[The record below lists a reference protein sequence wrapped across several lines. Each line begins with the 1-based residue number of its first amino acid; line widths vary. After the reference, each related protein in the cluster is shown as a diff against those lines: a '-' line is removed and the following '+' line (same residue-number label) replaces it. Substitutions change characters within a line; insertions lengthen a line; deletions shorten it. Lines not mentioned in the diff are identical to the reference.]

1 MRYLSAGLIYV
12 AAATVTA
19 LLLGIDGGGLHYGI
33 SLIALMVAA
42 GASAAA
48 FFYTPVANLRMR
60 PLEAD
65 LPSYRGI
72 WLLLIGFAFA
82 LFALR
87 SFCWLI
93 YYDGNDIRIQS
104 PNNLGD
110 LGLHITYIKTFA
122 NGVALWPDSPL
133 YVASKL
139 RYPAG
144 IDLFNAIFANLGFDL
159 RHQLVATGLI
169 ASLATFYAFY
179 RWSGTFGIAGFLF
192 NGGLIGYQIFR
203 TGRFLDYQ
211 GGPTISW
218 KSIALSMFVTQ
229 RGLLYAI
236 PAGLVLLWQWR
247 AKYGDDPQSG
257 RERLPIWVEYILY
270 ATMPLFHVHT
280 FLALNIVLVLL
291 FFGKARS
298 RKPLLQ
304 LVAASF
310 LPATF
315 FVWLITD
322 HFHAGS
328 VFEWHF
334 GWTQR
339 DGEFAMPFFTF
350 WFTNF
355 GVFLPLAIVL
365 VGMVARG
372 QGKQINTGTYEPSI
386 DAIFLAS
393 AVIIFLITCL
403 VKTAPWEWD
412 NTKILIW
419 AYFIT
424 LPVMW
429 DQLIRYLPISLRAS
443 VCFILFLSG
452 FVSLIGG
459 LAAGREGYGF
469 ANRAEVDSVAV
480 ATRNLPVEARFAAF
494 PTYNHPLLLNGRKV
508 VCGYAGHLW
517 TQGID
522 YTAIENRLNS
532 LMRGEGDWMQTARDL
547 HVRYLYW
554 GDEEKTNYANSSR
567 PWENKLPIV
576 AKGGWGAIYDFGK

>member
-1 MRYLSAGLIYV
+1 MRWLSAGLIYV
-12 AAATVTA
+12 AVATVTA
-19 LLLGIDGGGLHYGI
+19 LLLGIDGGGLRYGI
-33 SLIALMVAA
+33 CLISVMVAA
-42 GASAAA
+42 GAAVVA
-48 FFYTPVANLRMR
+48 FFYTPAASSPQADAR
-60 PLEAD
+60 P
-65 LPSYRGI
+65 YGKI
-72 WLLLIGFAFA
+72 WLWLVGGVFA

-93 YYDGNDIRIQS
+93 YYDGDDIRIQS

-133 YVASKL
+133 YVDSKL

-144 IDLFNAIFANLGFDL
+144 IDLFNAIFDTLHFDL
-159 RHQLVATGLI
+159 RHQLVVTGLL
-169 ASLATFYAFY
+169 ASAATFYAFY
-179 RWSGTFGIAGFLF
+179 RWSGAFGIAGFLF

-203 TGRFLDYQ
+203 TKQFIDYQ
-211 GGPTISW
+211 GVPSISW

-247 AKYGDDPQSG
+247 AKYGGDP
-257 RERLPIWVEYILY
+257 ERRKACLPIWVEYILY

-280 FLALNIVLVLL
+280 FLALNVVLVMIFL
-291 FFGKARS
+291 GKAQARQ
-298 RKPLLQ
+298 PLFT
-304 LVAASF
+304 LVGAAVI
-310 LPATF
+310 PATF

-328 VFEWHF
+328 VFQWHP

-339 DGEFAMPFFTF
+339 DGEFKMPFFMF
-350 WFTNF
+350 WFVNF
-355 GVFLPLAIVL
+355 GFFLPLAIGL
-365 VGMVARG
+365 VGVVAYEEWKRITVG
-372 QGKQINTGTYEPSI
+372 FYEPSI
-386 DAIFLAS
+386 DALLLA
-393 AVIIFLITCL
+393 AAIIIFVVTCL

-424 LPVMW
+424 LPIMW
-429 DQLIRYLPISLRAS
+429 DRLIRPWPLSVRAAA
-443 VCFILFLSG
+443 CFTLFLSG

-459 LAAGREGYGF
+459 LAAGGYGL
-469 ANRAEVDSVAV
+469 ANRAVVDSVGV
-480 ATRNLPVEARFAAF
+480 ATRDLPVEARYAAY
-494 PTYNHPLLLNGRKV
+494 PTYNHPLLLNGHKV

-522 YTAIENRLNS
+522 YSAIEKKLNA
-532 LMRGEGDWMQTARDL
+532 LMLGQGDWVQTARDL
-547 HVRYLYW
+547 RVRFLFW
-554 GDEEKTNYANSSR
+554 GDDEKTNYAGSSR
-567 PWENKLPIV
+567 PWENKLPVV
-576 AKGGWGAIYDFGK
+576 AKGTWGAIYDFGK